1 MLRAWRITKKKY
13 SAQAFSGDGARM
25 YGSRWSTPGIRI
37 GFASETLSLAILEV
51 LVHLQKTSMLSHYV
65 AFTVDFPEEL
75 VENLAPD
82 LLPQGWRSSPPSAKT
97 QSVGPAW
104 VARGSS
110 VLLRVPSVIVVHE
123 HNYLIN
129 PVHNDFSRLAISG
142 PSPLHID
149 GRLFEKKK

>member
-13 SAQAFSGDGARM
+13 SAHAFSGDGARM

-51 LVHLQKTSMLSHYV
+51 LVHLQKTSMLSYYV
-65 AFTVDFPEEL
+65 GFTVDFPEEV
-75 VENLAPD
+75 VEDLAPD
-82 LLPQGWRSSPPSAKT
+82 LLPQDWRSSPPSAKT
-97 QSVGPAW
+97 QRVGPDW

-110 VLLRVPSVIVVHE
+110 VLLRVPSVIVAHE
-123 HNYLIN
+123 HNYLIS
-129 PVHNDFSRLAISG
+129 PVHKDFSRLAISG

>member
-1 MLRAWRITKKKY
+1 MLRAWRIIKKKY
-13 SAQAFSGDGARM
+13 SAQAFSGEGARI

-51 LVHLQKTSMLSHYV
+51 LVHLQETAVLSHYV
-65 AFTVDFPEEL
+65 GFTVDFSEEL
-75 VENLAPD
+75 VED
-82 LLPQGWRSSPPSAKT
+82 IDSDSLPQDWRASPPSSKT
-97 QSVGPAW
+97 QDVGSEW

-110 VLLRVPSVIVVHE
+110 VLLRVPSVIVAHE

-129 PVHNDFSRLAISG
+129 PVHKDFSRLAISG

-149 GRLFEKKK
+149 GRLTGKRK